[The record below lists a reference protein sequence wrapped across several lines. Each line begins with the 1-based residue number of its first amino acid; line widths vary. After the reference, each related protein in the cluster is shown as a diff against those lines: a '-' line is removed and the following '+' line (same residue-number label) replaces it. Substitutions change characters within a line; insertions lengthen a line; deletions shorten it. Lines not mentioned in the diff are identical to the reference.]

1 MTDLAKLEKRM
12 DKQFDDLTALMSK
25 FADDVNARFDQQDA
39 RFDQQDA
46 RFDQQ
51 DARFDQQDARLDRI
65 EARIDKLEASHSRLM
80 DTIDGFIKRIDEYET
95 ELVARDH
102 KIQRLERW
110 IKQIAKK
117 TGVELS

>member
-46 RFDQQ
+46 R
-51 DARFDQQDARLDRI
+51 LDRI
-65 EARIDKLEASHSRLM
+65 EARLDKLEASHSRLM

-110 IKQIAKK
+110 IEQIAEK